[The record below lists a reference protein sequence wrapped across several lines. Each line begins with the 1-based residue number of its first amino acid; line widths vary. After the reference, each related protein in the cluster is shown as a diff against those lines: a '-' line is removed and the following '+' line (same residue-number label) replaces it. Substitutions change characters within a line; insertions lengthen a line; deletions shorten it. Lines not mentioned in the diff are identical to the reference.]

1 MMSLLNASSTQ
12 LVRKKLNPLL
22 FTRTVKKIQ
31 PKHYILISIWVDFWK
46 HTGEEILFWKKVVF
60 KTYRYNVAEDLEQSK
75 KKIIE
80 LSWEISFV
88 RNVRFD
94 KKLSFGLIL
103 LTYILF
109 CFYSS
114 DIVRRPQKSE
124 KITHFV
130 LTLVRPQNF
139 QKKLEFFFKFSG
151 LLTISE
157 LYQIVLI
164 FTVSQHSR

>member
-1 MMSLLNASSTQ
+1 M
-12 LVRKKLNPLL
+12 
-22 FTRTVKKIQ
+22 
-31 PKHYILISIWVDFWK
+31 
-46 HTGEEILFWKKVVF
+46 FWKKVIF
-60 KTYRYNVAEDLEQSK
+60 KTYRHNVFWVPDDLEQSK
-75 KKIIE
+75 KKLIE

-103 LTYILF
+103 LTYTLF

-130 LTLVRPQNF
+130 LTLLRSQNF
-139 QKKLEFFFKFSG
+139 QKSWNFFSNFLAFSQYMNFIRLFSFSLCHSIVAKKRRQKHCFWGGYHVKLILILSRLKLH
-151 LLTISE
+151 LLHRHTAV
-157 LYQIVLI
+157 QWG
-164 FTVSQHSR
+164 

>member
-31 PKHYILISIWVDFWK
+31 AKHYLSIWVDFWK
-46 HTGEEILFWKKVVF
+46 HKGRSCSEKKWFSKPYRHNVFW
-60 KTYRYNVAEDLEQSK
+60 VAEDLEQSK
-75 KKIIE
+75 KKLIQ
-80 LSWEISFV
+80 LSWDI

-124 KITHFV
+124 KITHFF
-130 LTLVRPQNF
+130 LKLKVR
-139 QKKLEFFFKFSG
+139 
-151 LLTISE
+151 
-157 LYQIVLI
+157 
-164 FTVSQHSR
+164 